1 MKGRFGWGVVVGG
14 TCLVLLAAMAGQGV
28 GQAPDGRVS
37 GFRVPLGAGADDLA
51 VSAQFTAPAGG
62 KPGVLY
68 VTARLKPGWFLYSIT
83 QPAGPAGGPTQ
94 TRIKLRPSEGYR
106 LAGKFRHSPPPKVK
120 TEPAAY
126 GDLPLET
133 HPESVTWH
141 VPIELGEGVDP
152 KTLKIQGS
160 VYAQVCTQTTCLTPR
175 DYPFVAALGRG
186 MDIPDAGQPPDT
198 KGFDVKEAPGVP
210 PDPDVRPGTGKTP
223 ASGSGG
229 FNAELLRKHVGQQG
243 GGKSF
248 WAILGLGFVGG
259 LLLNL
264 MPCVLP
270 VIGLKVLSFVEQ
282 SGHDRRTALALNVWY
297 SLGLLAVF
305 WVLASLAVVLNLG
318 WGEQFQR
325 PWFNVLL
332 AAVVFAM
339 GLSFLGVWEF
349 PIPGFVGRGSAAALA
364 EKEGAAGAFS
374 KGVVTTVLAT
384 PCTGPFMGTALTWAL
399 TQPAAAVFAV
409 FTSVG
414 LGMAS
419 PFLLIGA
426 FPELVRFLPRPGAWM
441 ETFKHLMG
449 FVLLGVVVYL
459 LTFTETSYLVPAV
472 GLLFGLW
479 AGCWWIARTPP
490 TAEPGAKARAWL
502 EAAAWVGMV
511 WILMFPGL
519 FGFQGLHGVMASR
532 LDRSAELW
540 RPFTTPADLHALV
553 VAENTVVVDFTA
565 DWCLN
570 CKVLEATVLNTVP
583 IREAIRANRVLALKA
598 DNTQEDPGVS
608 TMMELLG
615 VRQVPVLAIFPAG
628 RPNEPI
634 VFLDGY
640 TQRMVLDALKEAGP
654 SESASSPIGGA
665 RRKEP

>member
-1 MKGRFGWGVVVGG
+1 MKDRFVWGVVVGG
-14 TCLVLLAAMAGQGV
+14 TCLLLLAGMAGQGV
-28 GQAPDGRVS
+28 CQTPGGRPG
-37 GFRVPLGAGADDLA
+37 GFRVPLGGAADDLA
-51 VSAQFTAPAGG
+51 VSAQFAAPAGS
-62 KPGVLY
+62 KPAVLY
-68 VTARLKPGWFLYSIT
+68 VTARLKPDWFLYSIT
-83 QPAGPAGGPTQ
+83 QPAGPAGGPTP

-126 GDLPLET
+126 GDLPIET
-133 HPESVTWH
+133 HAESVTWH
-141 VPIELGEGVDP
+141 VPIELGAGVDP
-152 KTLKIQGS
+152 KTLKIEGS
-160 VYAQVCTQTTCLTPR
+160 VYAQVCTATTCLPPR

-186 MDIPDAGQPPDT
+186 MDLPEAGPPPDT
-198 KGFDVKEAPGVP
+198 KISDVK
-210 PDPDVRPGTGKTP
+210 PGTGKTP

-229 FNAELLRKHVGQQG
+229 FDVELLRENVAKQWGQ
-243 GGKSF
+243 KSI
-248 WAILGLGFVGG
+248 WAILGLGLVGG

-305 WVLASLAVVLNLG
+305 WVLALLAVVLNLG
-318 WGEQFQR
+318 WGEQFQK

-349 PIPGFVGRGSAAALA
+349 PIPGFAGRGSAAALA
-364 EKEGAAGAFS
+364 AKEGAAGAFS

-384 PCTGPFMGTALTWAL
+384 PCTGPFMGSALAWAV

-419 PFLLIGA
+419 PYLLIGA

-441 ETFKHLMG
+441 ETFKQLMG

-459 LTFTETSYLVPAV
+459 LTFTETSYLVPTI

-502 EAAAWVGMV
+502 EGAAWVSMV
-511 WILMFPGL
+511 WVVMFAGL
-519 FGFQGLHGVMASR
+519 FGFPGLHRVMASR
-532 LDRSAELW
+532 LDRGADFW
-540 RPFTTPADLHALV
+540 RPFTTPADLEALI
-553 VAENTVVVDFTA
+553 VAENTVMVDFTA
-565 DWCLN
+565 NWCPN
-570 CKVLEATVLNTVP
+570 CKVLETTVLNTVP
-583 IREAIRANRVLALKA
+583 VREAIRANRVLALKA
-598 DNTQEDPGVS
+598 DNTHEDPGV
-608 TMMELLG
+608 TAMMDLLG
-615 VRQVPVLAIFPAG
+615 VRQVPVLAIFPAS

-634 VFLDGY
+634 VFLGGY
-640 TQRMVLDALKEAGP
+640 TRGMVLEALSEAGP
-654 SESASSPIGGA
+654 SKSASSPVGGP